1 MATTSPKVFTITEEQ
16 YQDLAEGYGGICLA
30 CGTTQLG
37 DIEPDAED
45 YACDSCGDRKVHGIE
60 QALMSGRIAFSDDE

>member
-45 YACDSCGDRKVHGIE
+45 TRVTRVATGKFTGSSE
-60 QALMSGRIAFSDDE
+60 P